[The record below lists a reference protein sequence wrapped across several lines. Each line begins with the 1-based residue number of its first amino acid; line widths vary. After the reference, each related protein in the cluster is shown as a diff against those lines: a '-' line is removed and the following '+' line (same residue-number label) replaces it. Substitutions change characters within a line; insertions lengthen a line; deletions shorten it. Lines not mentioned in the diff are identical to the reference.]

1 MSPLKIKS
9 IFPIVVTSFLTGMQ
23 TAFALLVMI
32 NFRQI
37 GLSSPELVLMI
48 TFTFLNVIWEVFR
61 KRSSWNIEDKCST
74 Q

>member
-1 MSPLKIKS
+1 
-9 IFPIVVTSFLTGMQ
+9 
-23 TAFALLVMI
+23 
-32 NFRQI
+32 
-37 GLSSPELVLMI
+37 MI